1 MRTLPNPPNIMA
13 AMSRKFGHIHWS
25 YTRVAVGLVLLLCF
39 AAIIMVIGRLGTTEK
54 SQTVFAASTQGCF
67 LASDNILSPSEML
80 GKSDDFQCQ
89 NPDIPDQ
96 TQQIWLQ
103 IPIEQSAIQAAKVNL
118 EGNSAPFASLSIV
131 HQNDE
136 GAMASRSFT
145 PDDII
150 RAWTAGTRYSIEL
163 TDKEAQSD
171 ILWLGINRPWSKV
184 ALESIEIMPRSV
196 AEEQRFDRSI
206 WFGIYTG
213 LGLVPIIYS
222 LVFFFALRYRFMGWH
237 ALMAACFASYTLH
250 SSGLI
255 IHLWPQIDMWTR
267 TLASYASMSLAV
279 GLAGYFALSFLE
291 EGAVPKWSNRLMLW
305 ASHLLI
311 ANAAFIIFL
320 GPSLPF
326 LARNIYHAMYL
337 PSIIA
342 FFICLTCAL
351 LNKSN
356 AVWFLIA
363 GWSLTF
369 IVAVDR
375 ILRGLDIYVLPN
387 EIDFSLYFCL
397 SLEVIITACGVA
409 FRVMS
414 IRKERDQAKMREE
427 ELTRQATTDLLTGL
441 SNRRQF
447 DEHFSTASGITL
459 ALIDIDNFKQVN
471 DKYGHQYG
479 DEVLRILGKILQ
491 RYTQQNWCEGVYRLG
506 GEEFAVLL
514 STQGEDAS
522 AICCEQIRAEIE
534 QSLQKEVDI
543 LAAPVTVSIGLSTS
557 IGLTERAVYRN
568 ADVALYHAKSEGRN
582 RVAIASNSYGSASKP
597 FLQIAVQKTRQKFG

>member
-1 MRTLPNPPNIMA
+1 MWLLPDLPKITA
-13 AMSRKFGHIHWS
+13 TISREVGHIRWS
-25 YTRVAVGLVLLLCF
+25 DARVAGGLALLLCL
-39 AAIIMVIGRLGTTEK
+39 AAIILVMGRLGTPEK
-54 SQTVFAASTQGCF
+54 PQTVFAASPAGCV
-67 LASDNILSPSEML
+67 LASDRILSPSELL
-80 GKSDDFQCQ
+80 GKSNDFQCQ
-89 NPDIPDQ
+89 NADIPNK

-103 IPIEQSAIQAAKVNL
+103 IPMAQSAIQAAKVNL
-118 EGNSAPFASLSIV
+118 EGNNAPFASLSIA
-131 HQNDE
+131 HQNGN
-136 GAMASRSFT
+136 GAMVNRDFT

-150 RAWTAGTRYSIEL
+150 GAWTAGTRYSIEL
-163 TDKEAQSD
+163 TDQEAQSD
-171 ILWLGINRPWSKV
+171 ILWLGVNQPWSRV
-184 ALESIEIMPRSV
+184 ALDSIEIMPHAV
-196 AEEQRFDRSI
+196 AEQQRFDRSI

-237 ALMAACFASYTLH
+237 ALMALCFASYTLN

-267 TLASYASMSLAV
+267 TLTSYASMSLAV

-291 EGAVPKWSNRLMLW
+291 KGVVPRWSHRFMLW

-311 ANAAFIIFL
+311 ANAAFIIL
-320 GPSLPF
+320 AGPSLPF
-326 LARNIYHAMYL
+326 LARNIYHAMYV
-337 PSIIA
+337 PGIIA

-351 LNKSN
+351 LNKSK

-414 IRKERDQAKMREE
+414 IRKERDQAKVREE

-447 DEHFSTASGITL
+447 DEHFSTASSITL

-471 DKYGHQYG
+471 DRYGHQYG
-479 DEVLRILGKILQ
+479 DEVLRILGALLQ
-491 RYTQQNWCEGVYRLG
+491 RYLQHNWCEGVYRLG

-522 AICCEQIRAEIE
+522 AICCEQIRADIE
-534 QSLQKEVDI
+534 KTLQQEADKLE
-543 LAAPVTVSIGLSTS
+543 APITVSIGLSTS
-557 IGLTERAVYRN
+557 AGLTERAVYRN

-582 RVAIASNSYGSASKP
+582 RIAIASNSYGCASKP
-597 FLQIAVQKTRQKFG
+597 FLQVAAHKPHQQAV

>member
-1 MRTLPNPPNIMA
+1 MRPLPNPPNFTATIF
-13 AMSRKFGHIHWS
+13 RKVGHIHWNDA
-25 YTRVAVGLVLLLCF
+25 RVAGGLVLLLCF
-39 AAIIMVIGRLGTTEK
+39 AAIILVMGRLATPEK
-54 SQTVFAASTQGCF
+54 SQTVFVASTAGCV
-67 LASDNILSPSEML
+67 LASDRILTPSEML
-80 GKSDDFQCQ
+80 GKSNGFQCQ
-89 NPDIPDQ
+89 NADIPDG

-103 IPIEQSAIQAAKVNL
+103 IPMGQSALQAATMNL
-118 EGNSAPFASLSIV
+118 EGNSAPFASLSIT
-131 HQNDE
+131 HQNGN
-136 GAMASRSFT
+136 GAMVSRDFT

-150 RAWTAGTRYSIEL
+150 SAWTAGTRFSIEL

-171 ILWLGINRPWSKV
+171 ILWLGINQPWSRV
-184 ALESIEIMPRSV
+184 AFESVEIMPRKV
-196 AEEQRFDRSI
+196 ADQQRFDRSI

-237 ALMAACFASYTLH
+237 ALMALCFASYTLN

-255 IHLWPQIDMWTR
+255 IHLWPQIGMWTR
-267 TLASYASMSLAV
+267 TLTSYASMSLAV
-279 GLAGYFALSFLE
+279 GLAGYFALNFLE
-291 EGAVPKWSNRLMLW
+291 KDAVPRWSHRLMLW
-305 ASHLLI
+305 SSHVLI
-311 ANAAFIIFL
+311 ANAAFIIL
-320 GPSLPF
+320 AGPSLPF
-326 LARNIYHAMYL
+326 LARNIYHAMFL

-342 FFICLTCAL
+342 FFVSLTCAL
-351 LNKSN
+351 LNKSK

-414 IRKERDQAKMREE
+414 IRKERDQAKVREE

-471 DKYGHQYG
+471 DRYGHQYG
-479 DEVLRILGKILQ
+479 DEVLRKLGILLQ
-491 RYTQQNWCEGVYRLG
+491 RYLQHSWCQGVYRLG

-514 STQGEDAS
+514 STQGDDAS
-522 AICCEQIRAEIE
+522 AICCEQIRVDVEKT
-534 QSLQKEVDI
+534 LQKEVDI

-557 IGLTERAVYRN
+557 SGLTERAVYRN

-582 RVAIASNSYGSASKP
+582 RVAIASKSYGNASKP
-597 FLQIAVQKTRQKFG
+597 FLQVAVHKRHQKFG